1 MITLEDVY
9 VDDRETKRVIDKGK
23 EMIPNLQ
30 VRHLPIGDVI
40 YDNLAI
46 ERKAIGDFVGSIYD
60 GRVFRQ
66 AVNMKLN
73 FANSYIIIEGR
84 FNDLHRHPNF
94 NKFSLEHY
102 TGSVASL
109 TQNYGVPCIT
119 VENLNQFWRMVRKF
133 IEKNDPDKVIEQ
145 NNIVQPKGDG
155 VDMSHVMVVP
165 GLGKKTAELILEEF
179 TVYDLYHVN
188 IDDLTKIRGI
198 GQKTAENI
206 KRCFPK
212 ESKVGGV

>member
-9 VDDRETKRVIDKGK
+9 VDDRETSRVIQKGK
-23 EMIPNLQ
+23 EIIPGLK
-30 VRHLPIGDVI
+30 VAHLPIGDVVSG
-40 YDNLAI
+40 NLAI
-46 ERKAIGDFVGSIYD
+46 ERKAIGDFVGSVYD